1 MVVGSPKQGI
11 EALAAGGTVR
21 LLSSPAFAL
30 LAVVLGLASGLGA
43 VVFRG
48 LIALVHN
55 LLFNG
60 TLSFLFDT
68 SKHAPPS
75 YLGYA
80 VVIVPVIGAVLV
92 TALVESFAPEA
103 KGHGVPEVMDAIYY
117 SRGAIRAVVAAVKA
131 LASAVSIGSGGS
143 VGREGPIIQIGAA
156 SASWVGGWA
165 HLPPWQRVTLV
176 AAGGGAGIA
185 ATFNTPIG
193 GVLFAVEILMHE
205 VSVRTLVPVA
215 LATSVSTYV
224 GRSFFGNHPAFD
236 IPPFD
241 FSTVS
246 VGGLLLACVGL
257 AFLLAGASA
266 GFIKVLYASEDFFAR
281 TFKNPYLRHALGM
294 LALGAIIVT
303 LQRTLGHYYVE
314 GVGYAT
320 ILDALR
326 GNLTSVA
333 TLICLWLLKL
343 LATSLTL
350 GSGASGGI
358 FSPSLFMGATLG
370 GAYGLLLARAF
381 PHFAPAVPVLTLA
394 GMAGLVAGATG
405 ASLTS
410 IVMIFEMTL
419 HYGVVLPMTV
429 VVAVAYGSRRLLL
442 KESIYT
448 MKLARRGHFIP
459 EALQTNL
466 HWVQRIGDVMQPP
479 TKVVPPEISPD
490 RIRLD
495 DDSVVG
501 RPLVVARGPDVY
513 GTIRPEWA
521 LSHRERVAA
530 AKTAAELCTGR
541 HIIATPEMTVLDLWV
556 RFAETGA
563 DTAVVLG
570 KSGSEGIDDRTVG
583 VLGVVTKTDLAEL
596 IAKGMELY

>member
-1 MVVGSPKQGI
+1 MGVNPARVLSAPAFAALAVALG
-11 EALAAGGTVR
+11 LAAGM
-21 LLSSPAFAL
+21 
-30 LAVVLGLASGLGA
+30 GA
-43 VVFRG
+43 VVFRD

-60 TLSFLFDT
+60 SLSLAFDT

-75 YLGYA
+75 YLGFG
-80 VVIVPVIGAVLV
+80 VVFVPAIGAVLV
-92 TALVESFAPEA
+92 TVLVEHLASEA

-117 SRGAIRAVVAAVKA
+117 SRGTIRPVVAATKA
-131 LASAVSIGSGGS
+131 IASALSIGSGGS

-156 SASWVGGWA
+156 FASWVGGLA
-165 HLPPWQRVTLV
+165 RVPPWQRVTLV

-224 GRSFFGNHPAFD
+224 GRFFFGNHPAFD
-236 IPPFD
+236 VPSFD
-241 FSTVS
+241 FSPVS
-246 VGGLLLACVGL
+246 VGAILPACVGL
-257 AFLLAGASA
+257 AVVLAGASA

-281 TFKNPYLRHALGM
+281 TLPNPYLRHIVGM
-294 LALGAIIVT
+294 LALGGVILTV
-303 LQRTLGHYYVE
+303 QQTLGHYYVE

-320 ILDALR
+320 ILDVLR
-326 GNLTSVA
+326 GTLTGA
-333 TLICLWLLKL
+333 GALLALWLLKL

-370 GAYGLLLARAF
+370 GAYGVLLSRVF
-381 PHFAPAVPVLTLA
+381 PHFAPAVPVLALA

-419 HYGVVLPMTV
+419 DYGVVLPMTV
-429 VVAVAYGSRRLLL
+429 VVAVTYGVRRLLL

-448 MKLARRGHFIP
+448 MKLVRRGHFMP

-466 HWVQRIGDVMQPP
+466 HWVQRIGDVMQPA
-479 TKVVPPEISPD
+479 TGVVAPDLPPEQIH
-490 RIRLD
+490 LD
-495 DDSVVG
+495 DETPLG
-501 RPLVVARGPDVY
+501 RPLVVARGGDVY

-521 LSHRERVAA
+521 LSHRERVA
-530 AKTAAELCTGR
+530 TAASAADLCTGR
-541 HIIATPEMTVLDLWV
+541 HIIATKDMTVLDLLV

-570 KSGSEGIDDRTVG
+570 KRNVDGTDDAAVG
-583 VLGVVTKTDLAEL
+583 VLGIVTKADLAEI